1 MEGEFGKED
10 AMSRTA
16 RPDGRLNA
24 LRAQGT
30 VNPHPEAVSDPL
42 FQEESFFDPRDAMQ
56 VKYEML
62 RRVRRE
68 GAPVQSAAKA
78 FGFSRVAWY
87 EAQRRFE
94 TEGLAGLLP
103 KRRGPKG
110 GHKLSGEVVA
120 FLSEV
125 RSNEGSLPEDVLA
138 ARVQERFG
146 ITVHRRSIERV
157 IVRQEKKRPR

>member
-1 MEGEFGKED
+1 MP
-10 AMSRTA
+10 RTV
-16 RPDGRLNA
+16 RPGGRLSA
-24 LRAQGT
+24 LRAHGT
-30 VNPHPEAVSDPL
+30 VNFHPEAVSDPL
-42 FQEESFFDPRDAMQ
+42 FHEESFFDPRDAVQ

-94 TEGLAGLLP
+94 AEGLAGLMP
-103 KRRGPKG
+103 KRRGPKS

-120 FLSEV
+120 FLSEIQ
-125 RSNEGSLPEDVLA
+125 SEEGPLSAVVLA
-138 ARVQERFG
+138 ERIKERFG

-157 IVRQEKKRPR
+157 MARQEKKRPR